1 MLSLRYIV
9 LLLCKYDGFY
19 SNLRLLIKLVLTID
33 DRKWVSADDV
43 IDLLSFNDKSR
54 LIKRKTKK

>member
-1 MLSLRYIV
+1 L
-9 LLLCKYDGFY
+9 
-19 SNLRLLIKLVLTID
+19 NLRLLIKLVLTID

-54 LIKRKTKK
+54 LIKRKTKKSMKFLR